1 MTILLQRHDSQ
12 SGIDLEAII
21 KPGDTMPDFQAEL
34 FGGES
39 WNLRDLRGRIVLL
52 DFWGIWCGPCLQE
65 ITELIDVYERFH
77 NRGFEIIGVLRSEE
91 RTRQSSYEKLFKA
104 KDIKWRQVYSDEL
117 NEYFNVSGIPY
128 YVLIS
133 QDGQVLTK
141 DQHSL
146 RANLAEI
153 VSELVSSD

>member
-1 MTILLQRHDSQ
+1 
-12 SGIDLEAII
+12 
-21 KPGDTMPDFQAEL
+21 
-34 FGGES
+34 
-39 WNLRDLRGRIVLL
+39 
-52 DFWGIWCGPCLQE
+52 LQE